1 MLYSCRMSDV
11 HPFRRWREKVG
22 YSADTAAA
30 MIRAKGRQVSKRYL
44 DAIETSQRRP
54 SYETCEVMQSIT
66 EGAVTVAALR
76 HWPLRVPEDRA
87 SPDGRQQRLAA
98 DRGRAR
104 ARELRGC
111 SAKGGR
117 LMNELRDRCR
127 R

>member
-1 MLYSCRMSDV
+1 MSDV

-54 SYETCEVMQSIT
+54 SYETCEVMQAIT

-76 HWPLRVPEDRA
+76 HWPLRVPEESIAPPR
-87 SPDGRQQRLAA
+87 RRV
-98 DRGRAR
+98 AR
-104 ARELRGC
+104 
-111 SAKGGR
+111 
-117 LMNELRDRCR
+117 
-127 R
+127 